1 MLGKT
6 SGIDSKMLK
15 KDYSSK
21 PIKKEKMA
29 LLNKPMTVGM
39 ASGVEST
46 ESTSGIGDRGKKRR
60 KKGGFAKPAKRNG
73 GRGAH
78 TYSGDKCFSRN

>member
-39 ASGVEST
+39 ASGTEST
-46 ESTSGIGDRGKKRR
+46 ESTSAIGDRRRRR
-60 KKGGFAKPAKRNG
+60 KKGFSQPKPRNG

-78 TYSGDKCFSRN
+78 TYSGDKCYKPNH

>member
-39 ASGVEST
+39 ASGMEST
-46 ESTSGIGDRGKKRR
+46 ESASSIGDKGKRRR
-60 KKGGFAKPAKRNG
+60 KKGFAQPGKRNG
-73 GRGAH
+73 GRGPH
-78 TYSGDKCFSRN
+78 TYSGDKCYKPNH

>member
-21 PIKKEKMA
+21 LIKKEKMG

-39 ASGVEST
+39 ASGT
-46 ESTSGIGDRGKKRR
+46 ESAESASSIGDRRKR
-60 KKGGFAKPAKRNG
+60 KKGFSKPKKRDG
-73 GRGAH
+73 GRGPH
-78 TYSGDKCFSRN
+78 TYSGDKCFKRN

>member
-21 PIKKEKMA
+21 PIKKEKMG

-39 ASGVEST
+39 ASGMEST
-46 ESTSGIGDRGKKRR
+46 ESASGIGDRGKKRR
-60 KKGGFAKPAKRNG
+60 KPKQSRAAKRN
-73 GRGAH
+73 
-78 TYSGDKCFSRN
+78 TPNQKLKLSCYDKRQ